1 MPSPEKIPLLLVED
15 DVHIARFLE
24 RFLNR
29 LGYEVDWV
37 ASAELA
43 MERLKA
49 QFFPLAFLDINLPG
63 MSGLELC
70 KEIRQLPDGE
80 HCYIIV
86 GTGEA
91 GPDQLQNILSQGA
104 DDYIPKPYQ
113 PGELSIRMA
122 VAGKR
127 VAGIQALRE
136 AQSEL
141 NFLASHDPL
150 TRLLNR
156 RQLETSILQARQT
169 ANEGE
174 DRSSLLLL
182 DLDHFKEVND
192 ICGHQMGDRILQ
204 EVSAILQNE
213 LPESAAIVRYGGD
226 EFIGVLPGATPTQA
240 VNLADRVLDRLNAL
254 DLPDIPAMIK
264 PGASI
269 GIAWIN
275 PSLPPE
281 EIFKHADSACYRA
294 KSQGKNRA
302 EVYVEFDARLL
313 QTDFSRKRQESSNI
327 ETMSGNYL
335 RLFFQ
340 PVCDLQSGK
349 LVFQESLLRFFGSPQ
364 NDAIQA
370 AMFLSQ
376 INDRTYI
383 RSIDHFV
390 AEEVFLHLAESPHL
404 TASIN
409 ISAISIAD
417 WSFTE
422 NLRRLLERYEV
433 DGSRLIL
440 EITETQII
448 KDTQMAKA
456 VVQRIHELGIRIAL
470 DDFGTGFSSIT
481 SLRELQVDIVKLH
494 GDMTRNILQESF
506 NQVMF
511 EAVTVMSRGIGFL
524 TVAERIESKE
534 ELDFARDQGIHLGQ
548 GYLLGRPR
556 ETPYLQSDISSELFA
571 FE

>member
-1 MPSPEKIPLLLVED
+1 MPESETLPLLLVED
-15 DVHIARFLE
+15 DQIIARFLT
-24 RFLNR
+24 RFLARFN
-29 LGYEVDWV
+29 YEVV
-37 ASAELA
+37 SVQSAELA
-43 MERLKA
+43 LEKLSE

-63 MSGLELC
+63 MNGLELC
-70 KEIRQLPDGE
+70 REIRHLPEGE

-91 GPDQLQNILSQGA
+91 GPDQLQNILNQGA

-113 PGELSIRMA
+113 PSELSIRMA

-127 VAGIQALRE
+127 VAGIKALRE

-156 RQLETSILQARQT
+156 RQLEPSISAAREIEAKGQS
-169 ANEGE
+169 
-174 DRSSLLLL
+174 RSTLLLL

-192 ICGHQMGDRILQ
+192 ICGHHMGDRILQ
-204 EVSAILQNE
+204 EVAGILRE
-213 LPESAAIVRYGGD
+213 VLPGDAAIIRYGGD
-226 EFIGVLPGATPTQA
+226 EFVGVLPGVAPTQA
-240 VNLADRVLDRLNAL
+240 VEFSEKILARLNNL
-254 DLPDIPAMIK
+254 EIPEIPSLLK

-275 PSLPPE
+275 PDFPPE
-281 EIFKHADSACYRA
+281 EIFKHADAACYRA

-313 QTDFSRKRQESSNI
+313 HTDHSRKRQEDARI
-327 ETMSGNYL
+327 ETVGGNYL

-349 LVFQESLLRFFGSPQ
+349 LMFQESLLRFFGSPQ

-376 INDRTYI
+376 INDRTYV

-390 AEEVFLHLAESPHL
+390 AEEVFLHLAETPHL

-409 ISAISIAD
+409 ISAVSIAD

-422 NLRRLLERYEV
+422 NLRRLLERYQIE
-433 DGSRLIL
+433 GTRLIL
-440 EITETQII
+440 EITETQVI
-448 KDTQMAKA
+448 KDLQMAKV

-481 SLRELQVDIVKLH
+481 SLRELQVDVVKLH
-494 GDMTRNILQESF
+494 GEMTRNVMHESF

-511 EAVTVMSRGIGFL
+511 EALTVMSRGIGFQ
-524 TVAERIESKE
+524 TVAERIETLE
-534 ELDFARDQGIHLGQ
+534 EMEFARDQGIHLGQ

-556 ETPYLQSDISSELFA
+556 ETPYHQSDIPADLFLPN
-571 FE
+571 

>member
-1 MPSPEKIPLLLVED
+1 MPASEKLPLLLVED
-15 DVHIARFLE
+15 DGIITRFLE
-24 RFLNR
+24 KFLGKK
-29 LGYEVDWV
+29 GYEVV
-37 ASAELA
+37 AVQSAERAL
-43 MERLKA
+43 EELKGR
-49 QFFPLAFLDINLPG
+49 FFPLAFLDVNLPG

-70 KEIRQLPDGE
+70 QEIRKLPEGE

-91 GPDQLQNILSQGA
+91 GPEQLQSILSQGA

-113 PGELSIRMA
+113 PGDLSIRMA
-122 VAGKR
+122 VAAKR
-127 VAGIQALRE
+127 VAGIRALRE

-156 RQLETSILQARQT
+156 RQMESAITSAGR
-169 ANEGE
+169 NEADGAPQ
-174 DRSSLLLL
+174 SSMLLI
-182 DLDHFKEVND
+182 DLDHFKEIND
-192 ICGHQMGDRILQ
+192 ICGHHIGDRILQ
-204 EVSAILQNE
+204 EVAGILGE
-213 LPESAAIVRYGGD
+213 VLPSETSIIRYGGD
-226 EFIGVLPGATPTQA
+226 EFVGVLPGFTPTQTVEYA
-240 VNLADRVLDRLNAL
+240 ERILERLNSLNIAE
-254 DLPDIPAMIK
+254 IPSMLK

-275 PSLPPE
+275 PEFPPE
-281 EIFKHADSACYRA
+281 EVFKHADSACYRA

-313 QTDFSRKRQESSNI
+313 HTDFSRKRQEVAKI
-327 ETMSGNYL
+327 ETVEGNYL

-340 PVCDLQSGK
+340 PVCDLQSGRI
-349 LVFQESLLRFFGSPQ
+349 VFQEALLRFFGAQQ

-376 INDRTYI
+376 LNDRTYV

-390 AEEVFLHLAESPHL
+390 SEEVFLYLAEVPHL

-409 ISAISIAD
+409 ISALSIAD

-422 NLRRLLERYEV
+422 NLRRLLERYQI
-433 DGSRLIL
+433 DGSRLLL
-440 EITETQII
+440 EITETQMIEDI
-448 KDTQMAKA
+448 QMAKA
-456 VVQRIHELGIRIAL
+456 VVRRIHELGVRIAL

-481 SLRELQVDIVKLH
+481 SLRELQVDVVKLH
-494 GDMTRNILQESF
+494 GDMTRNVLEESF

-524 TVAERIESKE
+524 TVAERIETE
-534 ELDFARDQGIHLGQ
+534 AEMRFARDQGIHLGQ

-556 ETPYLQSDISSELFA
+556 EKPYAQSDIRPELFA
-571 FE
+571 AV

>member
-1 MPSPEKIPLLLVED
+1 MPDSAPLPLLLVED
-15 DVHIARFLE
+15 DQIIARFLTKFLA
-24 RFLNR
+24 RF
-29 LGYEVDWV
+29 GYDVTAV
-37 ASAELA
+37 PSAEAALVKLG
-43 MERLKA
+43 EN
-49 QFFPLAFLDINLPG
+49 FFPLAFVDINLPG
-63 MSGLELC
+63 MSGLDLC
-70 KEIRQLPDGE
+70 REIRQLPEGE
-80 HCYIIV
+80 HCYIIA

-91 GPDQLQNILSQGA
+91 GPDQWQNILNQGA

-113 PGELSIRMA
+113 PSELSIRMA

-127 VAGIQALRE
+127 VAGIKALRE

-141 NFLASHDPL
+141 RFLASHDPL

-156 RQLETSILQARQT
+156 RQLEPSIEAARHGEDGKPGQSSIL
-169 ANEGE
+169 
-174 DRSSLLLL
+174 LI

-192 ICGHQMGDRILQ
+192 ICGHHMGDRILQ
-204 EVSAILQNE
+204 EVSAILQAV
-213 LPESAAIVRYGGD
+213 LPSQAAIIRYGGD
-226 EFIGVLPGATPTQA
+226 EFVGVLPGATPSQA
-240 VNLADRVLDRLNAL
+240 VEFAERILARLNGL
-254 DLPDIPAMIK
+254 DLPEIPALLK

-275 PSLPPE
+275 PELPPE

-302 EVYVEFDARLL
+302 EVYVEFDARMLH
-313 QTDFSRKRQESSNI
+313 TDYSRKRQEAANI
-327 ETMSGNYL
+327 ETVGGNYL

-349 LVFQESLLRFFGSPQ
+349 LVFQESLLRFFGSQQ

-376 INDRTYI
+376 INDRTYV

-390 AEEVFLHLAESPHL
+390 AEEIFLHLAETPDL

-409 ISAISIAD
+409 ISAMSIAD

-422 NLRRLLERYEV
+422 NIRRLLERYQV
-433 DGSRLIL
+433 DGSRLLL
-440 EITETQII
+440 EITETQVI

-481 SLRELQVDIVKLH
+481 SLRELQVDVVKLH
-494 GDMTRNILQESF
+494 GDMTRNVLVESF

-511 EAVTVMSRGIGFL
+511 EALTVMSRGIGFQ
-524 TVAERIESKE
+524 TVAERIETVE
-534 ELDFARDQGIHLGQ
+534 EMQFARDQGIHLGQ

-556 ETPYLQSDISSELFA
+556 ETPYHQSDIPADLFLPG
-571 FE
+571 